1 MFNTSS
7 SSVGNEWMHHISL
20 WLGLQPNCWDR
31 SLAYFLLNDLEKAC
45 LYHETTWIIF
55 CLCPISSSSLHTMRP
70 MAVFPLRCQEWI
82 YWLHQFLNLLL
93 YSWKK
98 TAFSMYGMKYRFWSL
113 LWIITVWKCE
123 YRSISDLLL
132 IMHLFSFHFQQIPFP
147 FVFIMFIIQSY
158 CSWCG
163 VNLLDVLTSIIE
175 WLIYYVPLRHR
186 PLKFFPMSNKSLQF
200 FHVHLQEEHPTTW
213 DHPD

>member
-1 MFNTSS
+1 MHWNILLPSCCTCSQCL
-7 SSVGNEWMHHISL
+7 VHPPLQEGNEWMHHISL

-70 MAVFPLRCQEWI
+70 TAVFPLRCQEWI

-132 IMHLFSFHFQQIPFP
+132 IMHLFPFISSKSP
-147 FVFIMFIIQSY
+147 SLLSSS
-158 CSWCG
+158 CSLSQVIVPG
-163 VNLLDVLTSIIE
+163 VGSIY
-175 WLIYYVPLRHR
+175 LMY
-186 PLKFFPMSNKSLQF
+186 SLA
-200 FHVHLQEEHPTTW
+200 
-213 DHPD
+213 